1 MTSPI
6 RTVTLSAVL
15 CLATIAAAGCS
26 NVEEKLATSPLIG
39 AERIKVSGT
48 GKVQEVMATGRY
60 VYMRLDS
67 SKPGV
72 WHVVTGNAPEV
83 GQSVTYRGYA
93 KLDNFRSPTLDRSFD
108 KLIFAST
115 KTPGLAKKED

>member
-1 MTSPI
+1 MTSPL

-48 GKVQEVMATGRY
+48 GKVAVVDTETLRVIRQVDAGATPFWIAVAENR
-60 VYMRLDS
+60 
-67 SKPGV
+67 
-72 WHVVTGNAPEV
+72 
-83 GQSVTYRGYA
+83 
-93 KLDNFRSPTLDRSFD
+93 
-108 KLIFAST
+108 
-115 KTPGLAKKED
+115 